1 MIITH
6 HGGECFKIQT
16 GDTVIAFNPPS
27 KNSKLKA
34 PRFGADVAFI
44 SLNSDDF
51 NGVEN
56 NTYADKKPLVI
67 SGPGEYEVK
76 EIFIKGFGAET
87 TYKGKKKI
95 NTIYSV
101 LFDGIKL
108 CFLGA
113 LGSADSITS
122 ETKGE
127 ISNHDILFVPIGG
140 LPATSAP
147 QAGSNVLSPSEAGKV
162 AVSLAP
168 KVIIPMHYEGVGEK
182 DALKTFLKEEGGD
195 KIAPIEK
202 LTIKKKDLE
211 GKEGEIVVLSKV

>member
-6 HGGECFKIQT
+6 YGGECFKIQT
-16 GDTVIAFNPPS
+16 GDIIIAFNPPS
-27 KNSKLKA
+27 RNSKLKA
-34 PRFGADVAFI
+34 PRFGADVAFV
-44 SLNSDDF
+44 SLNNDDF
-51 NGVEN
+51 NGTEN
-56 NTYADKKPLVI
+56 NTYGGKEPLVI

-76 EIFIKGFGAET
+76 EIFIKGFPTET
-87 TYKGKKKI
+87 TYGNETKI

-113 LGSADSITS
+113 IGNADAISS

-127 ISNHDILFVPIGG
+127 IANHDILFVPIGG
-140 LPATSAP
+140 
-147 QAGSNVLSPSEAGKV
+147 GDVLSPSEAGKV

-168 KVIIPMHYEGVGEK
+168 KVIIPMHYDGVGEK

-202 LTIKKKDLE
+202 LTIKKKDLDE
-211 GKEGEIVVLSKV
+211 KEGEIVILKSS

>member
-6 HGGECFKIQT
+6 YGGECFKIQT

-34 PRFGADVAFI
+34 LRFGADVTFV
-44 SLNSDDF
+44 SLNDDDF

-56 NTYADKKPLVI
+56 NTYGEKEPLII

-76 EIFIKGFGAET
+76 GIFIKGFPTET
-87 TYKGKKKI
+87 TYGKESKI
-95 NTIYSV
+95 NTVYSV

-113 LGSADSITS
+113 LGSADAITS
-122 ETKGE
+122 EIKGD

-140 LPATSAP
+140 
-147 QAGSNVLSPSEAGKV
+147 GDVLSPSEAGKA
-162 AVSLAP
+162 AVSLVP
-168 KVIIPMHYEGVGEK
+168 KVIIPMHYDGVGEE
-182 DALKTFLKEEGGD
+182 DALKTFLKEEGGE
-195 KIAPIEK
+195 KISPIEK

-211 GKEGEIVVLSKV
+211 GKEGEIIVVKST

>member
-34 PRFGADVAFI
+34 PRFGADVAFV
-44 SLNSDDF
+44 SLNDDDF

-56 NTYADKKPLVI
+56 LSYGDKEPLII

-76 EIFIKGFGAET
+76 EIFIKGFLTQT
-87 TYKGKKKI
+87 TYNKNTKCPEGEKI

-101 LFDGIKL
+101 IFDGIRL

-113 LGSADSITS
+113 LGSSEAITS
-122 ETKGE
+122 EIKGE
-127 ISNHDILFVPIGG
+127 IMNHDILFVPIGG
-140 LPATSAP
+140 
-147 QAGSNVLSPSEAGKV
+147 GEVLSPSEAGKI
-162 AVSLAP
+162 AVSLVP
-168 KVIIPMHYEGVGEK
+168 KVIIPMHYEGMGEK

-195 KIAPIEK
+195 KVTPTEK
-202 LTIKKKDLE
+202 LTIKKKDFE
-211 GKEGEIVVLSKV
+211 EKEGEIVVLKSSV